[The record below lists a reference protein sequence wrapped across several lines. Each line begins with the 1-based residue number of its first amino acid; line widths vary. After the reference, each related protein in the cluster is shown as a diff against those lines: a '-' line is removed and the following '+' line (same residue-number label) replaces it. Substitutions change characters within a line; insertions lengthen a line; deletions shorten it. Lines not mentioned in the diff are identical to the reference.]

1 MTTTIQD
8 CQEKLYIIIVSSFW
22 QIKLVKNLFMQ
33 LCGSFIKT
41 LYSSYL
47 TIPLKTPQ
55 KNLKDLST
63 VSSETKYCEIKSN
76 SCEEG
81 RDKIQ
86 LCKNNLNHP
95 DEITTLT
102 IKLT

>member
-8 CQEKLYIIIVSSFW
+8 CQEKLYIIIVLSFW
-22 QIKLVKNLFMQ
+22 QIKLAKNLFMQ

-55 KNLKDLST
+55 KT
-63 VSSETKYCEIKSN
+63 
-76 SCEEG
+76 
-81 RDKIQ
+81 
-86 LCKNNLNHP
+86 
-95 DEITTLT
+95 
-102 IKLT
+102 